1 VADGDARQPDK
12 TEEAQTLKV
21 NVLVDG
27 QSFEVVIEDLHARP
41 VVAAVEGKR
50 FEVWPEDAQAVE
62 SRPPERAPAQA
73 AHVVASPS
81 SNGKA
86 HSPLLNA
93 NGNGNGNGNGKSA
106 KGVCAP
112 IPGVIL
118 SVDVRP
124 GSQVETGQEL
134 CVLEAMKMKNLI
146 RATRAGTIGDV
157 RVAAGQHVKYH
168 DLIMEYAD

>member
-1 VADGDARQPDK
+1 
-12 TEEAQTLKV
+12 LKV
-21 NVLVDG
+21 KVLVDG
-27 QSFEVVIEDLHARP
+27 QSFEVEIEDLHTRP
-41 VVAAVEGKR
+41 VVAAVEGQR

-62 SRPPERAPAQA
+62 SRAPERAPAQA
-73 AHVVASPS
+73 APVVTSPS
-81 SNGKA
+81 SNGRA
-86 HSPLLNA
+86 HSPLL
-93 NGNGNGNGNGKSA
+93 NGNGKSA
-106 KGVCAP
+106 KGICAP

-124 GSQVETGQEL
+124 GSHVETGQEL

>member
-1 VADGDARQPDK
+1 
-12 TEEAQTLKV
+12 LKV

-27 QSFEVVIEDLHARP
+27 QTFEVEIENLRARP

-50 FEVWPEDAQAVE
+50 LEVWPEDAQAVE
-62 SRPPERAPAQA
+62 IRAPERAPAQA
-73 AHVVASPS
+73 APVVTLPS

-86 HSPLLNA
+86 HTPLL
-93 NGNGNGNGNGKSA
+93 NGNGNGNGKSA
-106 KGVCAP
+106 KGICAP

-124 GSQVETGQEL
+124 GSHVETGQEL